1 MTSWCKFG
9 WRRLKELR
17 TMLKESK
24 CEYIEHEREKKG
36 AIKNVEFCKL
46 DVKFCHE
53 NVRIIRHAWFYRA
66 KDAKTREYFEKVF
79 PEIKKN
85 REDKE
90 RFSRLII

>member
-36 AIKNVEFCKL
+36 AIKNVEFCKV
-46 DVKFCHE
+46 DVKFCQ
-53 NVRIIRHAWFYRA
+53 
-66 KDAKTREYFEKVF
+66 
-79 PEIKKN
+79 
-85 REDKE
+85 
-90 RFSRLII
+90 